1 MPTTWLRR
9 CLPVLPLVLAL
20 GCGDSS
26 QPPVPVTGKITYRGL
41 PLQNG
46 TIVFTPD
53 PRKGSS
59 GNMAMGEI
67 KADGTYSLRTGKDF
81 GAAPGHY
88 RITIAA
94 VLGSPPSPGQP
105 YTYQPSLLPEKYRDP
120 ELSGLFCEVKGGFA
134 QALDFNL
141 D

>member
-1 MPTTWLRR
+1 MPMIWLRR

-20 GCGDSS
+20 GCGDNSPS
-26 QPPVPVTGKITYRGL
+26 LVPVTGKITYRGL

-53 PRKGSS
+53 SRKGSS

-88 RITIAA
+88 RITVAA
-94 VLGSPPSPGQP
+94 VLGPLPSPGQP
-105 YTYQPSLLPEKYRDP
+105 YQYQPVLLPEKYRDP
-120 ELSGLFCEVKGGFA
+120 ELSGLSYEIKTGVA
-134 QALDFNL
+134 QAVDLNL